1 MRVLGSTNR
10 VDMTILSFVNCDDH
24 SEDHWVCEYWN
35 VNERR
40 WVMVDAQLD
49 AFQRAAL
56 GIAFD
61 PCDVPPDQF
70 LPGGK
75 AWQLC
80 RAGQADPDSFGIL
93 EMHGL
98 WFVRGD
104 LMRDLASL
112 NKVELLPW
120 DGWGL
125 VEGRDE
131 DLTPDD
137 MALLDRVAELTLADH
152 RTFTLTRSLYES
164 NARLRVPRVIRSY
177 GASGA
182 QSVELPVE
190 PST

>member
-1 MRVLGSTNR
+1 
-10 VDMTILSFVNCDDH
+10 
-24 SEDHWVCEYWN
+24 
-35 VNERR
+35 
-40 WVMVDAQLD
+40 VDAQLD
-49 AFQRAAL
+49 AFQREAL
-56 GIAFD
+56 GITFD
-61 PCDVPPDQF
+61 PYDVPPDQF

-80 RAGQADPDSFGIL
+80 RAGQADPDSFGIS

-125 VEGRDE
+125 VEKRDD
-131 DLTPDD
+131 DLAPDD
-137 MALLDRVAELTLADH
+137 MALLDRIAELTLADN
-152 RTFTLTRSLYES
+152 RAFTLMRLLYQGD
-164 NARLRVPRVIRSY
+164 ARLRVPPVIRSY
-177 GASGA
+177 GVSGV
-182 QSVELPVE
+182 QSVELPAE